1 MIQAVADAMNLKI
14 HIIESREHFGELTL
28 VESARHNLLQNSRSI
43 FIGHIGEMHY
53 VSTCSVSIHPNSNE
67 IDSEIANRSN
77 ISCTSDLANGQ
88 NYSNTNVTIIEKER
102 KEQNVMSTRY
112 NRAAMASPEK
122 RAKRNDYQRNYRASL
137 APEKKAKRNQYL
149 RNYIRAQK
157 SQEKNNK
164 RNE

>member
-1 MIQAVADAMNLKI
+1 
-14 HIIESREHFGELTL
+14 
-28 VESARHNLLQNSRSI
+28 
-43 FIGHIGEMHY
+43 
-53 VSTCSVSIHPNSNE
+53 
-67 IDSEIANRSN
+67 
-77 ISCTSDLANGQ
+77 
-88 NYSNTNVTIIEKER
+88 
-102 KEQNVMSTRY
+102 MSTRY

-137 APEKKAKRNQYL
+137 APEKKAKHNQYL

>member
-43 FIGHIGEMHY
+43 FIGHIGEMHH

-88 NYSNTNVTIIEKER
+88 NYSNTNVTNNR
-102 KEQNVMSTRY
+102 KR
-112 NRAAMASPEK
+112 EK
-122 RAKRNDYQRNYRASL
+122 RAKRNEY
-137 APEKKAKRNQYL
+137 E
-149 RNYIRAQK
+149 I
-157 SQEKNNK
+157 
-164 RNE
+164 